1 MDHDGSHF
9 LRRDKRAD
17 AVDVV
22 VRSEVFGRHILKRTG
37 MIDART
43 GDQGIDSAKVV
54 GHAMHHRPYRSL
66 LAHVGRHGNA
76 SHPSSFKLSGRL
88 PSLIERTVGVDGHR
102 IAGRGQR
109 LHNNRSDPPCTT
121 GDKGHTA
128 IRLEFRIRCLHGQV
142 FSWASVF
149 NAPTSAAIRESPKSA
164 AKPLRGFPHIEKVP
178 DARRQSLPRRLDTQ
192 SRSPSTSSRV
202 RKE

>member
-142 FSWASVF
+142 FSMLRLRPRSVKVQNLLPSLF
-149 NAPTSAAIRESPKSA
+149 G
-164 AKPLRGFPHIEKVP
+164 GFRISKKFQMLVGNH
-178 DARRQSLPRRLDTQ
+178 SL
-192 SRSPSTSSRV
+192 V
-202 RKE
+202 G